1 MYFTLKEPNKDNETI
16 IYIRYYV
23 KKENNYFKISSG
35 LSIHPKD
42 WSKENRLPKLKRGGD
57 SYKNRRITDELI
69 KLNEKLNKAI
79 DSHGSDLTIGHLKQ
93 HFNPNK
99 ETENKY
105 VYIEDYF
112 TAFIDEKIKV
122 QQVGKPAIQKYKVV
136 LSKILSFQEFTKKKY
151 TLTDFDDTF
160 FQDFIAF
167 LRTEHDLYDNT
178 LHRYINFFK
187 TCLIWCT
194 RKGYKI
200 NNDYKNISI
209 KRHETND
216 VHLTEEELKLLEEV
230 ELTGSKERARDLF
243 LIGAYTGQRFSDY
256 SIFER
261 ADVREGAIVKKA
273 KKTKV
278 TSFIPLHSKLQKL
291 LDKYKW
297 KLPKI
302 SSQKFNIRIQQVCKE
317 LEINDSIKKVS
328 YMGKNVKEEIF
339 PKWKLIGSHTARRT
353 FITLMSERGMPDHQ
367 LMQIAGIKDAKTLK
381 KYKKFNLNTLINNSN
396 KLWS

>member
-93 HFNPNK
+93 HFSKKK
-99 ETENKY
+99 EELIYLQEFWK
-105 VYIEDYF
+105 
-112 TAFIDEKIKV
+112 AFIKEREQMQEVGVKMLIKYRAMLTKTM
-122 QQVGKPAIQKYKVV
+122 QFEQLNNKKYK
-136 LSKILSFQEFTKKKY
+136 LNDLND
-151 TLTDFDDTF
+151 DFYA
-160 FQDFIAF
+160 DFITYMRKDF
-167 LRTEHDLYDNT
+167 NLNDNT
-178 LHRYINFFK
+178 LHRYMSIFK
-187 TCLIWCT
+187 TLLTWCSK
-194 RKGYKI
+194 KGYKVLDDY
-200 NNDYKNISI
+200 NNI
-209 KRHETND
+209 KVKKFETND
-216 VHLTEEELKLLEEV
+216 VHLTEKELKLLEDAH
-230 ELTGSKERARDLF
+230 LSGAKERARDLF

-256 SIFER
+256 SIFEK

-278 TSFIPLHSKLQKL
+278 TSFIPLHSKLEKL
-291 LDKYKW
+291 LDKYEW

-302 SSQKFNIRIQQVCKE
+302 SSQKFNIRIQEVCKE

-367 LMQIAGIKDAKTLK
+367 LMQIAGIKDAKTLQ

-396 KLWS
+396 KLWNY